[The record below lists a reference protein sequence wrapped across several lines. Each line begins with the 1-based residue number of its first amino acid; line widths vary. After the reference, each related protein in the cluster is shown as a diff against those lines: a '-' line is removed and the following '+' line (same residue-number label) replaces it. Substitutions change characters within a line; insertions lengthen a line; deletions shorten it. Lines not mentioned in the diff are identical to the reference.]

1 MKHISHFVLPGAVY
15 RPVEGSAKEI
25 LAFENPDGS
34 TVLLYMEKEGKDKAV
49 TVKLK
54 GTSFRFFTKANCLN
68 TIKVD

>member
-1 MKHISHFVLPGAVY
+1 MEKENIKMFFESQSTLPDSEKIEQWY
-15 RPVEGSAKEI
+15 I
-25 LAFENPDGS
+25 DNINN
-34 TVLLYMEKEGKDKAV
+34 TVLLYMEKEGKDKTV